1 MHLRKMERII
11 IRKLKRSDFAEY
23 YKNELSYYKEL
34 KKDPTFG
41 IGTYGKRLTRK
52 GIKKSF
58 SKLLKASSS
67 HKSIVLVAVNE
78 KGNIVGMGELN
89 SNAWP
94 EAPHIADIG
103 YSVVKEYRGKG
114 IGTMIVKE
122 LLKRAKGKYEIIT
135 AGIFSSN
142 IASKKLLKKLGFKR
156 WGLGP
161 GFVKR
166 GKLYMDMELFYLKL
180 KNGSK

>member
-1 MHLRKMERII
+1 LRKMEKII
-11 IRKLKRSDFAEY
+11 IRELKRSDFAEY
-23 YKNELSYYKEL
+23 YKNELQYYKEL
-34 KKDPTFG
+34 KNDSAFG
-41 IGTYGKRLTRK
+41 IGTYGKRLTK
-52 GIKKSF
+52 KDIKKSF

-103 YSVVKEYRGKG
+103 VSVVKEYRDIG
-114 IGTMIVKE
+114 IGTMLVKE

-135 AGIFSSN
+135 AGTFSSN
-142 IASKKLLKKLGFKR
+142 IASKGLLKKFGFKR

-161 GFVKR
+161 KFVKR
-166 GKLYMDMELFYLKL
+166 GKLYMDTELFYLKL
-180 KNGSK
+180 KNGT

>member
-1 MHLRKMERII
+1 MERII

-34 KKDPTFG
+34 KKDSTFG
-41 IGTYGKRLTRK
+41 IGTYGERRTKK
-52 GIKKSF
+52 EIKKSF
-58 SKLLKASSS
+58 SKLLKAVSS

-78 KGNIVGMGELN
+78 KGNMVGMGELN

-103 YSVVKEYRGKG
+103 FSVAKDYRGMG
-114 IGTMIVKE
+114 IGMRIVKE
-122 LLKRAKGKYEIIT
+122 LLKRARDKYEIIT
-135 AGIFSSN
+135 AGTFSRN

-161 GFVKR
+161 KFAKR
-166 GKLYMDMELFYLKL
+166 GRLYMDIELFYLRL
-180 KNGSK
+180 KA

>member
-1 MHLRKMERII
+1 MERII
-11 IRKLKRSDFAEY
+11 IRELKRSDFAEY

-34 KKDPTFG
+34 KNDPTFG

-52 GIKKSF
+52 DIKKSF
-58 SKLLKASSS
+58 SKLLKAMSA
-67 HKSIVLVAVNE
+67 HKSIVLVAVNK

-89 SNAWP
+89 SNVWP

-114 IGTMIVKE
+114 IGIMIVKE
-122 LLKRAKGKYEIIT
+122 LLKRAKGKYEIVT
-135 AGIFSSN
+135 VGIFSSN

-166 GKLYMDMELFYLKL
+166 GKLYMDTELFYLKL
-180 KNGSK
+180 KNSPK

>member
-1 MHLRKMERII
+1 MERIR
-11 IRKLKRSDFAEY
+11 IRNLKRSDFAEY
-23 YKNELSYYKEL
+23 YKNELQYYKEL
-34 KKDPTFG
+34 KKDPAFG

-52 GIKKSF
+52 DIKKSF
-58 SKLLKASSS
+58 SKLLKAMSA
-67 HKSIVLVAVNE
+67 HKSLVLVAVNE
-78 KGNIVGMGELN
+78 KGSIVGMGELN

-103 YSVVKEYRGKG
+103 YSVVKEYRSKG

-122 LLKRAKGKYEIIT
+122 LLKMAKGKYEIIT

-161 GFVKR
+161 KFVKR
-166 GKLYMDMELFYLKL
+166 GKLYMDTELFYLKL
-180 KNGSK
+180 KNDSK

>member
-1 MHLRKMERII
+1 MGRGS
-11 IRKLKRSDFAEY
+11 LKNIE
-23 YKNELSYYKEL
+23 E
-34 KKDPTFG
+34 
-41 IGTYGKRLTRK
+41 
-52 GIKKSF
+52 SF
-58 SKLLKASSS
+58 SKLLKASAS

-103 YSVVKEYRGKG
+103 YSVVKEYRSMG
-114 IGTMIVKE
+114 IGTRIVKE
-122 LLKRAKGKYEIIT
+122 LLKRAKGKYKIIT
-135 AGIFSSN
+135 AGTFSCN
-142 IASKKLLKKLGFKR
+142 IASKRLLKKLGFKR

-166 GKLYMDMELFYLKL
+166 GKLYMDTELFYLKL
-180 KNGSK
+180 KGPHK

>member
-1 MHLRKMERII
+1 LQ
-11 IRKLKRSDFAEY
+11 
-23 YKNELSYYKEL
+23 YYKEL

-41 IGTYGKRLTRK
+41 IGTYGKRRTK
-52 GIKKSF
+52 KDIKKSF
-58 SKLLKASSS
+58 SKLLKALSS
-67 HKSIVLVAVNE
+67 HKSIILVVVNE

-103 YSVVKEYRGKG
+103 YSVVKEYRSKG

-122 LLKRAKGKYEIIT
+122 LLKRAKCKYEIIT

-156 WGLGP
+156 WGFGP
-161 GFVKR
+161 KFVKR

-180 KNGSK
+180 KNSPK

>member
-1 MHLRKMERII
+1 MNILNIIKANTILRKMERII
-11 IRKLKRSDFAEY
+11 TRKPKRSDFAEY

-34 KKDPTFG
+34 KKDPKFG
-41 IGTYGKRLTRK
+41 IGTYGKKLTK
-52 GIKKSF
+52 KDIEKSF

-78 KGNIVGMGELN
+78 KGNIVGIGELN

-114 IGTMIVKE
+114 IGKMIVKE
-122 LLKRAKGKYEIIT
+122 LLNRAKDKYEIIT
-135 AGIFSSN
+135 ARTFSSN
-142 IASKKLLKKLGFKR
+142 IASKRLLKKFGFKR

-161 GFVKR
+161 KFVKR
-166 GKLYMDMELFYLKL
+166 GKL
-180 KNGSK
+180 

>member
-1 MHLRKMERII
+1 MLLRKMEKIR

-23 YKNELSYYKEL
+23 YKNELQYYKEL

-41 IGTYGKRLTRK
+41 IGTYGKRLTRND
-52 GIKKSF
+52 IKKSF
-58 SKLLKASSS
+58 SKLLKAMSA
-67 HKSIVLVAVNE
+67 HKSTILVAVNE

-89 SNAWP
+89 SDAWP

-135 AGIFSSN
+135 AGTFSRN
-142 IASKKLLKKLGFKR
+142 IASKRLLKKFGFKR

-161 GFVKR
+161 RFVKR
-166 GKLYMDMELFYLKL
+166 GRLYMDTELFYLKL
-180 KNGSK
+180 KNSPK

>member
-1 MHLRKMERII
+1 MERII
-11 IRKLKRSDFAEY
+11 IRELKRSDFAEY
-23 YKNELSYYKEL
+23 YKNELLYYKEL
-34 KKDPTFG
+34 KNDPTFG

-52 GIKKSF
+52 DIKKSF
-58 SKLLKASSS
+58 LKLLKAMSA

-78 KGNIVGMGELN
+78 KGNIVGMGKLN
-89 SNAWP
+89 GNAWP

-135 AGIFSSN
+135 AGTFSSN
-142 IASKKLLKKLGFKR
+142 IASKRLLKRFGFKR
-156 WGLGP
+156 
-161 GFVKR
+161 R
-166 GKLYMDMELFYLKL
+166 D
-180 KNGSK
+180 

>member
-1 MHLRKMERII
+1 MERIN
-11 IRKLKRSDFAEY
+11 IRKLKQSDFAEY
-23 YKNELSYYKEL
+23 CKNELQYYREL

-41 IGTYGKRLTRK
+41 IGTYGNRLTKK
-52 GIKKSF
+52 GLKESF
-58 SKLLKASSS
+58 LKLLKASSS
-67 HKSIVLVAVNE
+67 HKSIVLVALNE
-78 KGNIVGMGELN
+78 KGNVVGMGELN

-114 IGTMIVKE
+114 IGTRIVKE
-122 LLKRAKGKYEIIT
+122 LLKRAKGKYEIVT
-135 AGIFSSN
+135 ANTFSRN

-161 GFVKR
+161 KFVKR
-166 GKLYMDMELFYLKL
+166 GKLYMDTELFYLKL
-180 KNGSK
+180 KN

>member
-1 MHLRKMERII
+1 MERII
-11 IRKLKRSDFAEY
+11 IRELKRSDFAEY

-34 KKDPTFG
+34 KNDPTFG

-52 GIKKSF
+52 DIKKSF
-58 SKLLKASSS
+58 SKLLKALSS
-67 HKSIVLVAVNE
+67 HKSTVLVAVNE

-122 LLKRAKGKYEIIT
+122 LLEGAKGKYEIVT
-135 AGIFSSN
+135 ANTFSRN
-142 IASKKLLKKLGFKR
+142 VASKRLLKKLGFKR

-161 GFVKR
+161 KFVKR
-166 GKLYMDMELFYLKL
+166 GNLYMDMELFYLKL
-180 KNGSK
+180 KNSPK